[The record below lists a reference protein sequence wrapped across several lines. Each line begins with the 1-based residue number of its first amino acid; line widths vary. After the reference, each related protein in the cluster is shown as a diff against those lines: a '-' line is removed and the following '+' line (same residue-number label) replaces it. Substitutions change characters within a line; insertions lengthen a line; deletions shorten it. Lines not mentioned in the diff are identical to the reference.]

1 MSRKVEQRY
10 SIEEVAVVSG
20 KSTRSIYRDVYAGV
34 LPAAKCGRV
43 WRVKESD
50 LERYL
55 SMEKMT
61 RFDQLRTGII
71 DTRSALT
78 AEQRM
83 ALVGLLLAN
92 DTQA

>member
-1 MSRKVEQRY
+1 
-10 SIEEVAVVSG
+10 
-20 KSTRSIYRDVYAGV
+20 
-34 LPAAKCGRV
+34 
-43 WRVKESD
+43 
-50 LERYL
+50 
-55 SMEKMT
+55 MEKMT